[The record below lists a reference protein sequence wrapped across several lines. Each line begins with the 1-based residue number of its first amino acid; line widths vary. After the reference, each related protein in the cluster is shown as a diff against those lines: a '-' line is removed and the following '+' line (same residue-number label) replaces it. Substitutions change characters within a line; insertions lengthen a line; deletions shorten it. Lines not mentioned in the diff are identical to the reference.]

1 MRSQLINRLAVA
13 LLLLCAA
20 IGACTAKALQ
30 DDDALAIEQVIRAQM
45 AAFAKDD
52 AASAFQ
58 LSSPGIQTL
67 FHHNA
72 SNFLNSVKEGYQPV
86 YRPGDVFFL
95 KAQQRGERI
104 VQPVKIGTP
113 DGKVWIAYYQMQRQP
128 DKNWRIDGCQLE
140 MTDDVST

>member
-1 MRSQLINRLAVA
+1 MKSRLVNRLAAA

-20 IGACTAKALQ
+20 IGACAAKAQL
-30 DDDALAIEQVIRAQM
+30 DDDGAAIEQVIRAQM
-45 AAFAKDD
+45 AAFAQDD
-52 AASAFQ
+52 ASSAFQ

-72 SNFLNSVKEGYQPV
+72 SAFLSSVKQAYQPV

-95 KAQQRGERI
+95 KLQHQGQRI

-113 DGKVWIAYYQMQRQP
+113 DGKVWIAYYEMQRQP
-128 DKNWRIDGCQLE
+128 DKNWRIDGCRIE

>member
-1 MRSQLINRLAVA
+1 MKHRLAHRLAVA

-20 IGACTAKALQ
+20 IGAGTAKSQL
-30 DDDALAIEQVIRAQM
+30 DDDAVAIEQVVRAQM

-72 SNFLNSVKEGYQPV
+72 GAFLSSVKQAYQPV

-95 KAQQRGERI
+95 KLEHHGERI

-113 DGKVWIAYYQMQRQP
+113 DGKVWIAYYEMQRQP
-128 DKNWRIDGCQLE
+128 DKNWRIDGCRLE